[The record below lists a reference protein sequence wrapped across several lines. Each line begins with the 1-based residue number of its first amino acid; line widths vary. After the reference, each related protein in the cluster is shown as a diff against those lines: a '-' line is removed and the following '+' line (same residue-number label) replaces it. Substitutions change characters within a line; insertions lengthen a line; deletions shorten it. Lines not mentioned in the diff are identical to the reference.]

1 MLLSR
6 PLSREARQR
15 AATAAVRGLSTR
27 TIRSR
32 TQGTERCQLFTG
44 LLVSASAAA
53 CFAGGVAGATLLE
66 AESSDQ
72 NKPFDI
78 KDHYELTG
86 QILGE
91 GAFGKVYKA
100 TRKADGMHVAI
111 KEIERS
117 DDADQSEFE
126 REISALTELSRDGGH
141 PNICR
146 LYTCHR
152 TKAINY
158 VVMEI
163 IDGGEILEHLIQG
176 GPYSEITASKFFREL
191 SEGVAHIHSHNVIHA
206 DLKCE
211 NLMLSSWDD
220 SNAVLKI
227 VDFGTSVPT
236 DVACKGLGGDISD
249 FKGTAAYCSPE
260 RLSTGCPSKA
270 DDMWA
275 VGATLFIL
283 LTGSHPFDPQGTMC
297 DEDIEEIVLR
307 ISPDEAGMTRFHDIV
322 FDQRVERLS
331 DSSKALI
338 QQLMHPDPTKRMT
351 SGALLGNPWVQGLTA
366 SWSVLEDS
374 DKKLKMYWQ
383 NNLRA
388 AIFQKFA
395 KKDAEGKQVGLS
407 DANLRQIFNTIDL
420 DSSDTLSA
428 QELRAALRMLG
439 ISDVECSMM
448 IASADLDHR

>member
-1 MLLSR
+1 M
-6 PLSREARQR
+6 
-15 AATAAVRGLSTR
+15 
-27 TIRSR
+27 
-32 TQGTERCQLFTG
+32 FTG
-44 LLVSASAAA
+44 LLISASAAA
-53 CFAGGVAGATLLE
+53 CLAGGVAGVTLLE

-78 KDHYELTG
+78 KDQYEWTG
-86 QILGE
+86 EILGE
-91 GAFGKVYKA
+91 GAFGTVYKA
-100 TRKADGMHVAI
+100 TRKADGMLVAI

-126 REISALTELSRDGGH
+126 REIAALTELSKDGGH

-146 LYTCHR
+146 LYACHR
-152 TKAINY
+152 TEDINY

-163 IDGGEILEHLIQG
+163 IGGGEILEHLIQG
-176 GPYSEITASKFFREL
+176 GPYSEITASKYFREL
-191 SEGVAHIHSHNVIHA
+191 AEGINSIHAHNIIHA

-220 SNAVLKI
+220 SNAVLKV
-227 VDFGTSVPT
+227 VDFGTSVACEGLGD
-236 DVACKGLGGDISD
+236 DVAD

-260 RLSTGCPSKA
+260 RLQDDTGCPSKA

-275 VGATLFIL
+275 VGAILFIL
-283 LTGSHPFDPQGTMC
+283 LTGSHPFDPQGTMS
-297 DEDIEEIVLR
+297 DEDIEEVVLS
-307 ISPDEAGMTRFHDIV
+307 ISPDEAGVTRFHDV
-322 FDQRVERLS
+322 VLDQRVERLS
-331 DSSKALI
+331 DSSKELI

-388 AIFQKFA
+388 VIFQRFA

-420 DSSDTLSA
+420 DGSDTLSA
-428 QELRAALRMLG
+428 QELRTALRQLG
-439 ISDVECSMM
+439 ISDEQCSMM